1 MGVHSKDISKM
12 KQVLP
17 NCVNYYMVIALKDS
31 TTIQGVLRNVD
42 VQMNMVLSDV
52 TMIDTESK
60 SSHYPTYSLQGS
72 LISSIRIPDRA
83 IKEAASI
90 AASQSMNSSSVT
102 NSQGLPTSQV
112 SRGPKGD
119 YIDVMDL

>member
-1 MGVHSKDISKM
+1 M

-17 NCVNYYMVIALKDS
+17 NCVNYYMVIALKDC

-42 VQMNMVLSDV
+42 LQMNMVLSDV

-90 AASQSMNSSSVT
+90 AASQSMNSSSV
-102 NSQGLPTSQV
+102 STSQRQSTPCV
-112 SRGPKGD
+112 SAAPKGD